1 MSKALQASETLSDAL
16 CKHERDILALLVQ
29 NGGYRRQKE
38 VVEEMGVS
46 KGGVSGYIS
55 ALDDGGHLE
64 KVTLGRENVLYLPGC
79 EPEIVQTT
87 IMGPEADNRHHSLGV
102 PSRGRSGGEEDV

>member
-16 CKHERDILALLVQ
+16 CKHQREILALLVRD
-29 NGGYRRQKE
+29 GGYRRQKE
-38 VVEEMGVS
+38 IVEEMAVS
-46 KGGVSGYIS
+46 KGQIS
-55 ALDDGGHLE
+55 QHISSLDEDGHLK

-87 IMGPEADNRHHSLGV
+87 VTGPGVEDRHHGLGV
-102 PSRGRSGGEEDV
+102 SSGGQSRGEDDV